1 MKKIWCDSVGCNYIK
16 MSRFFPKLYQP
27 FGIGIKV
34 KFDLSNYATKTDIKN
49 ISMLILRVL
58 KKSGKF
64 KN

>member
-34 KFDLSNYATKTDIKN
+34 KFDLSNYPTKTDIKN
-49 ISMLILRVL
+49 NSLVDTSSF
-58 KKSGKF
+58 KKI
-64 KN
+64 